1 MYLGSLLAATIIPVL
16 AAKQAVAFEIDIRRI
31 HYGVDLWREAEG
43 LPQSRIRDIVQT
55 RDGYIWLAT
64 DDGVVRFNGVSF
76 TAMTMKQGGPR
87 DHEVWAL
94 QEDDEGGLWIG
105 SYGGLTLFKQGRF
118 TTFTR
123 VDGLPDDVV
132 TLLDKDR
139 DGNIWMATPGGVGR
153 YSQGYFTK
161 FTTQDGLS
169 NNDITALC
177 AGSPYGV
184 LAATRT
190 GLHRFVDGKFLV
202 IEKLVREGDGPIQQL
217 LCGRDGSI
225 WIAFQ
230 NAVIKKWKNETIT
243 TYTRR
248 HNLKPHIY
256 RLHEDSQ
263 GALWVALPQ
272 GLHQFK
278 GGRFE
283 PVPLGE
289 KGNGLGVITSLCN
302 DREGNLWIGLE
313 SNGLARLRKKQI
325 TTLAAENGLPSDSTR
340 SVFQDSRGNIWIGT
354 VGGLAKYRNGRITAF
369 TDAAGA
375 RLGIIRSLG
384 EDEQGNLWVGA
395 SQELF
400 LMENGRLVKH
410 PGWKSS
416 SEIKVIY
423 RDARSRMWVGTDGD
437 GLFLFEQGRIRAFRT
452 DQGLA
457 NNQIRTIIFDS
468 HGALWIGTA
477 GGGVSRYDDVGFKT
491 YTTADGLAGNRVH
504 AIHEDDDGSLWF
516 ATRDGLSRFKDGRF
530 FNFTVEAG
538 LMTNFLYCIL
548 DDGRGNFWFS
558 CAQGIFRV
566 SKDELRA
573 YAAGKIKKITLFDYG
588 IKDGMKSRTGN
599 PGNQPTAW
607 KSADGML
614 LFCTLQG
621 LVIADPARAATSEFI
636 PPVYV
641 ENVLINKQAQP
652 LSTESAAALGAGEVE
667 IHFAAL
673 SYLEPGR
680 IRYQY
685 RLTGFDQDWVDAGTR
700 RFAYYANLSP
710 GRYHFQVRAGNLDGR
725 WNEKGATF
733 SFYLRPRFY
742 QTRLF
747 YVLVALAVMLVTGLL
762 YRFRMHG
769 LKARYSAVLAE
780 RNRIAGEIHDTL
792 AQNLAGI
799 ALQLDSVAMQLADM
813 PAGLRERMDQA
824 CNLTRYSLAEARRA
838 VADLRSEELEQ
849 RDLAAALPEIASKLT
864 AATALQ
870 TRIEVLG
877 APRRLNPMAEK
888 NLLRIFQEAVA
899 NVVKHAQARNL
910 EIKLSYATDCLTLWV
925 RDDGSGFDTSKIIPL
940 GVGHYGLTGMRERAE
955 RIGGRL
961 ILKSKEGEGTELLIE
976 VPFSAAE

>member
-1 MYLGSLLAATIIPVL
+1 MDV
-16 AAKQAVAFEIDIRRI
+16 RRI
-31 HYGVDLWREAEG
+31 NYGVDRWREAEG

-64 DDGVVRFNGVSF
+64 DNGVVRFNGVSF
-76 TAMTMKQGGPR
+76 TAMTMEQGGPR

-94 QEDDEGGLWIG
+94 QEDNEGGLWIG
-105 SYGGLTLFKQGRF
+105 SYGGLTLLKGGRF

-123 VDGLPDDVV
+123 AEGLPDDVV
-132 TLLDKDR
+132 TLLDKDGE
-139 DGNIWMATPGGVGR
+139 GNIWMATPGGVGR
-153 YSQGYFTK
+153 YSRGHFTK

-177 AGSPYGV
+177 AGSPHGV
-184 LAATRT
+184 LVATRT
-190 GLHRFVDGKFLV
+190 RVHRFVDGKFQVVEDLV
-202 IEKLVREGDGPIQQL
+202 TEGDGPIQQL
-217 LCGRDGSI
+217 LYGRDGAL

-230 NAVIKKWKNETIT
+230 NAVIKRWKNETLT

-263 GALWVALPQ
+263 GSLWVALPQ

-289 KGNGLGVITSLCN
+289 KGNGLGVVTSLCN

-354 VGGLAKYRNGRITAF
+354 VGGLAKYRNGRI
-369 TDAAGA
+369 AALTNA
-375 RLGIIRSLG
+375 ADLRLGIIRSLA
-384 EDEQGNLWVGA
+384 EDDHGNLWVGA
-395 SQELF
+395 GQELF
-400 LMENGRLVKH
+400 LMKNGRLVRH
-410 PGWKSS
+410 ATWKSS

-423 RDARSRMWVGTDGD
+423 RDALARMWVGTDGD
-437 GLFLFEQGRIRAFRT
+437 GLFLFERGKVRSFRT
-452 DQGLA
+452 GDGLA
-457 NNQIRTIIFDS
+457 SNQIRALIYDR
-468 HGALWIGTA
+468 HGAVWIGTA
-477 GGGVSRYDDVGFKT
+477 GGGVNRYADDEFKT
-491 YTTADGLAGNRVH
+491 YTTADGLAGNRVY
-504 AIHEDDDGSLWF
+504 ALHEDEEGSLWL

-548 DDGRGNFWFS
+548 DDDRGNFWFS
-558 CAQGIFRV
+558 CSQGVFRV
-566 SKDELRA
+566 GKDDLRA
-573 YAAGKIKKITLFDYG
+573 YAEGKIKKITLFDYG

-621 LVIADPARAATSEFI
+621 LVIADPARASTSEFV

-652 LSTESAAALGAGEVE
+652 LNGESAAALGAGEVE

-673 SYLEPGR
+673 SYLEPER

-685 RLTGFDQDWVDAGTR
+685 RLTGFDQDWVDAGSR

-710 GRYHFQVRAGNLDGR
+710 GWYRFQVRAGNFDGP
-725 WNEKGATF
+725 WNEKGAAYA
-733 SFYLRPRFY
+733 FYLRPRFY

-747 YVLVALAVMLVTGLL
+747 STLVALAIMLVTGLL

-799 ALQLDSVAMQLADM
+799 ALQLDSVAMQLADV

-838 VADLRSEELEQ
+838 VADLRSDELEQ
-849 RDLAAALPEIASKLT
+849 RDLAAALPEIAGKLT

-870 TRIEVLG
+870 IRIEVLG
-877 APRRLNPMAEK
+877 VPRRLNPMTEK

-910 EIKLSYATDCLTLWV
+910 EIKLSYNTDRLTLWV
-925 RDDGSGFDTSKIIPL
+925 RDDGCGFDTGKIIPL
-940 GVGHYGLTGMRERAE
+940 GVGHYGLTGMRERTE

-961 ILKSKEGEGTELLIE
+961 ILKSKQDEGTELLIE
-976 VPFSAAE
+976 APFSAAE